1 MMNAKNAKEGKEIP
15 REASDLACALGV
27 GLEVCVDVGVGVG
40 TLYSLR
46 MKSAAC
52 SARP

>member
-1 MMNAKNAKEGKEIP
+1 MMNAKNAKEGKRIP
-15 REASDLACALGV
+15 REAFDVACALALEV
-27 GLEVCVDVGVGVG
+27 GLEVGVGVG

>member
-1 MMNAKNAKEGKEIP
+1 MMNAKNAKEGKKIP
-15 REASDLACALGV
+15 REAFDVACALALEV
-27 GLEVCVDVGVGVG
+27 GLEVGVG